1 MNASYDI
8 TTIFYN
14 ISIYILQQSH
24 SPWCNEANKEIV
36 KYTAGF
42 GIIKSLS
49 LITMFSHEDPG

>member
-1 MNASYDI
+1 MNASYNI

-24 SPWCNEANKEIV
+24 FPWRNETNKEII
-36 KYTAGF
+36 KYTAEF
-42 GIIKSLS
+42 GIIRSLS